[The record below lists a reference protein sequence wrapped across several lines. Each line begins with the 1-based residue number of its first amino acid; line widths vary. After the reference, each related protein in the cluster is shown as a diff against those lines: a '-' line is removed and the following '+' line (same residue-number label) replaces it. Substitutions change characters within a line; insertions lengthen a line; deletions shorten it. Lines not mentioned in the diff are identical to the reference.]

1 MKMHFSFHALQLAKF
16 KTRVIPDFLIPDLIG
31 KEFYMDSITE
41 VLMRRDGLSEE
52 DARREVADFK
62 ENIQESIIN
71 GDLDDIEEALMNDL
85 GLEPDYLM
93 DILF

>member
-1 MKMHFSFHALQLAKF
+1 
-16 KTRVIPDFLIPDLIG
+16 
-31 KEFYMDSITE
+31 MDSITE

-52 DARREVADFK
+52 DAKAEVENFK
-62 ENIQESIIN
+62 E
-71 GDLDDIEEALMNDL
+71 DIEDSIMSGNLEDIEDALINDL

>member
-1 MKMHFSFHALQLAKF
+1 
-16 KTRVIPDFLIPDLIG
+16 
-31 KEFYMDSITE
+31 MDNITE

-52 DARREVADFK
+52 DAKREVEDFK
-62 ENIQESIIN
+62 ANIEDSIMSGN
-71 GDLDDIEEALMNDL
+71 LEDIEDALMYDL

>member
-1 MKMHFSFHALQLAKF
+1 
-16 KTRVIPDFLIPDLIG
+16 
-31 KEFYMDSITE
+31 MDSITE

-52 DARREVADFK
+52 EAKREVDDFK
-62 ENIQESIIN
+62 A
-71 GDLDDIEEALMNDL
+71 DIEDSIMRGNLEDIEDALMNDL

>member
-1 MKMHFSFHALQLAKF
+1 
-16 KTRVIPDFLIPDLIG
+16 
-31 KEFYMDSITE
+31 MDSITE

-52 DARREVADFK
+52 DAKREVDDFR
-62 ENIQESIIN
+62 EDIEDSIMS
-71 GDLDDIEEALMNDL
+71 GDLEDIEDALMNDL